1 MAVPET
7 KAETLRQ
14 WVVKW
19 LIEADYCNTNGV
31 IHGDGVGSEY
41 TVHVLPVGEL
51 ERLRKHNELLRRDVV
66 YRAELGGRQSVLIE
80 KYEILLADVHAL
92 ISNGTQRASI
102 IATID
107 RRHDAITEYDR
118 ETKRETKGTPS

>member
-51 ERLRKHNELLRRDVV
+51 KRLRKHNELLRRDVV

-92 ISNGTQRASI
+92 ISNGTQRA
-102 IATID
+102 
-107 RRHDAITEYDR
+107 
-118 ETKRETKGTPS
+118 